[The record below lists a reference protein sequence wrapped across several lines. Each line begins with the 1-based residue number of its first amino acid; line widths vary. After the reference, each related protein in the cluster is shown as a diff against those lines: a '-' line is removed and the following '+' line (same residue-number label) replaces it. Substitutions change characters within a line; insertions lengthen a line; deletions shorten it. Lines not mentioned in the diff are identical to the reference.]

1 MNFQISPPSIF
12 LSPYVKQYWAIENC
26 MPQGV
31 SHVQRVVPCGL
42 VEMVFY
48 LGDRPK
54 AVSENRNL
62 LDSTL
67 VSGQHKEHYDIVV
80 TGNLSM
86 FSVTFQAQGAMMFFD
101 LPLIE
106 LYDRTVPLQYLQKEA
121 IDKVESDLFES
132 KTFSE
137 KVCIIENFL
146 AHKFLKN
153 YKEHDVARITGS
165 ISLINQTR
173 GTVSINAL
181 ASHAC
186 LSRKQYERIFGDCI
200 GISPKGF
207 LRIIRFQNAIFRKQL
222 NGKNSLT
229 SLAYDCGY
237 YDQSHMIN
245 DFKHLSGKTPKQ
257 YFSDCEPYSD
267 YFSI

>member
-1 MNFQISPPSIF
+1 MSFKISQPSEF

-26 MPQGV
+26 MPHGE
-31 SHVQRVVPCGL
+31 SHVQRIVPSGL
-42 VEMVFY
+42 VELVFY

-54 AVSENRNL
+54 AVSENRDL
-62 LDSTL
+62 LDNIL
-67 VSGQHKEHYDIVV
+67 VSGQQKEHYDIVV
-80 TGNLSM
+80 KGNLSM
-86 FSVTFQAQGAMMFFD
+86 FSVTFQPQGAMMFFD

-137 KVCIIENFL
+137 KVCVVENFL
-146 AHKFLKN
+146 AEKFLKN
-153 YKEHDVARITGS
+153 YREYNVARITGS

-173 GTVSINAL
+173 GIVSIDAL
-181 ASHAC
+181 ASLAC
-186 LSRKQYERIFGDCI
+186 LSRKQYERIFGDSV
-200 GISPKGF
+200 GISPKRF

-229 SLAYDCGY
+229 GLAYDCGY
-237 YDQSHMIN
+237 FDQSHMIN

-257 YFSDCEPYSD
+257 YFSDSEPYSD